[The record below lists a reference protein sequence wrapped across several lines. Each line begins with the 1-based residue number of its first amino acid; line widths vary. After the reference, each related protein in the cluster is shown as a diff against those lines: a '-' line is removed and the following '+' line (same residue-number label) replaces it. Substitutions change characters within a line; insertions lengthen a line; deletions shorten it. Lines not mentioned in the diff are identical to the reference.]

1 VLATGRGIEVAAW
14 PGLPV
19 VLGGPVLT
27 RPELGDLLV
36 ACRRDFCSHRDNRP
50 ARHRLDRR
58 AGRRNRCEGSRAGP
72 AGGVGDGAREAHR
85 LEQLAERT
93 GADDLLASGATY
105 ERAARTGSDAALA
118 ALLT

>member
-1 VLATGRGIEVAAW
+1 MRGLAS
-14 PGLPV
+14 
-19 VLGGPVLT
+19 
-27 RPELGDLLV
+27 RP
-36 ACRRDFCSHRDNRP
+36 CRRC
-50 ARHRLDRR
+50 
-58 AGRRNRCEGSRAGP
+58 
-72 AGGVGDGAREAHR
+72 GDGAREAHR